1 MVAVDHGPEVD
12 FDKVAASQDRLSR
25 AVMGHRGIRAG
36 RDDGLERPRV
46 GPVVEHQRLQLT
58 SHGPFGAAGPQATV
72 SQQLRQRRVGGPT
85 RRPHQGDLIGIL
97 DFAERF
103 HHTRCGNQFGSDMP
117 GQFTGKRP
125 ETIDGNDVTFKA
137 DATRA
142 GCNGPRH
149 QMPGTRA
156 LDRRFQIRR
165 LAQGLSPIPRV
176 GDQQRVGAGAEH
188 QQRRIRA
195 GEPGQIAHID
205 QITDQQRIQTDG
217 PKARRESDPTL
228 AMCHGRRRY
237 SLGYVTMTTWL
248 PRGLVLAAGMVLLRL
263 VQGTLINTYPTNAGM
278 ISLALVVLFGLA
290 AFVWALLDGISDARA
305 NPDPDRRRDLAMRW
319 LLAGLIAG
327 VLSGIVVWV
336 ISLFYRNVYVEGVVL
351 ELSVF
356 AAFTALLVF
365 LPATLAVAVGRR
377 LVDRT
382 RPPQER
388 RRVTDGVESDVFD
401 AVYDDEPRTGPIP
414 PITAASAG
422 VAAVDYTASPA
433 DYPSAI
439 ALAER
444 DEVEY
449 ETEQILVDDTRI
461 VVEDDR
467 ILADDTGTIIE
478 DDRILLEGNGIIVED
493 DRIIVEDDGIIVED
507 TGTIVED
514 DGRHRDPDN

>member
-1 MVAVDHGPEVD
+1 
-12 FDKVAASQDRLSR
+12 
-25 AVMGHRGIRAG
+25 
-36 RDDGLERPRV
+36 
-46 GPVVEHQRLQLT
+46 
-58 SHGPFGAAGPQATV
+58 
-72 SQQLRQRRVGGPT
+72 
-85 RRPHQGDLIGIL
+85 
-97 DFAERF
+97 
-103 HHTRCGNQFGSDMP
+103 
-117 GQFTGKRP
+117 
-125 ETIDGNDVTFKA
+125 
-137 DATRA
+137 
-142 GCNGPRH
+142 
-149 QMPGTRA
+149 
-156 LDRRFQIRR
+156 
-165 LAQGLSPIPRV
+165 
-176 GDQQRVGAGAEH
+176 
-188 QQRRIRA
+188 
-195 GEPGQIAHID
+195 
-205 QITDQQRIQTDG
+205 
-217 PKARRESDPTL
+217 
-228 AMCHGRRRY
+228 
-237 SLGYVTMTTWL
+237 MTTWL

-365 LPATLAVAVGRR
+365 LPATLAVEVGRR

>member
-1 MVAVDHGPEVD
+1 M
-12 FDKVAASQDRLSR
+12 
-25 AVMGHRGIRAG
+25 
-36 RDDGLERPRV
+36 
-46 GPVVEHQRLQLT
+46 
-58 SHGPFGAAGPQATV
+58 
-72 SQQLRQRRVGGPT
+72 
-85 RRPHQGDLIGIL
+85 
-97 DFAERF
+97 
-103 HHTRCGNQFGSDMP
+103 
-117 GQFTGKRP
+117 
-125 ETIDGNDVTFKA
+125 
-137 DATRA
+137 
-142 GCNGPRH
+142 
-149 QMPGTRA
+149 
-156 LDRRFQIRR
+156 
-165 LAQGLSPIPRV
+165 
-176 GDQQRVGAGAEH
+176 
-188 QQRRIRA
+188 
-195 GEPGQIAHID
+195 
-205 QITDQQRIQTDG
+205 
-217 PKARRESDPTL
+217 

-237 SLGYVTMTTWL
+237 SLGYSSMTTWL
-248 PRGLVLAAGMVLLRL
+248 PRGLVFAAGMVLLRL

-290 AFVWALLDGISDARA
+290 AFVWALLDGISDARS

-319 LLAGLIAG
+319 LLTGLIAG

-414 PITAASAG
+414 QITATSAG
-422 VAAVDYTASPA
+422 AAALDYTASPA

-444 DEVEY
+444 DEVEDEVEY

-461 VVEDDR
+461 
-467 ILADDTGTIIE
+467 
-478 DDRILLEGNGIIVED
+478 IVED
-493 DRIIVEDDGIIVED
+493 DRIIVDDTGIIAEDDRIIVED

-514 DGRHRDPDN
+514 TGIIVEDDGRPRDPGN